1 MWLLRAT
8 ERHFGEVKMSANI
21 EKIDI
26 DIALRFPPQ
35 MQLCGTGE
43 STKSTPASS
52 SALGFS
58 PTLCLSIRFS
68 IIKQGEFLVFFC
80 VSIRVPH
87 ICNFI
92 CLKFNHRRDVWIVFK
107 IIAISKMWMLCTTT
121 KCKDDLSVSAPKKGT
136 NIYCLET
143 SCLPL
148 EYNGVYISWNS
159 SWNSS
164 DQIQTLSSNF
174 F

>member
-1 MWLLRAT
+1 MWPLRAT

-68 IIKQGEFLVFFC
+68 IIKQGGFFLFLLCFK
-80 VSIRVPH
+80 SSGYLPH

-92 CLKFNHRRDVWIVFK
+92 CLCLYLCHHGMIED
-107 IIAISKMWMLCTTT
+107 IILFSDGQTDEGTLRG
-121 KCKDDLSVSAPKKGT
+121 PK
-136 NIYCLET
+136 N
-143 SCLPL
+143 
-148 EYNGVYISWNS
+148 W
-159 SWNSS
+159 
-164 DQIQTLSSNF
+164 
-174 F
+174 

>member
-1 MWLLRAT
+1 MWPLRAT

-68 IIKQGEFLVFFC
+68 IIKQGGFFCFFC
-80 VSIRVPH
+80 VS
-87 ICNFI
+87 
-92 CLKFNHRRDVWIVFK
+92 NHQGTYPIFVISFVFVFV
-107 IIAISKMWMLCTTT
+107 IT
-121 KCKDDLSVSAPKKGT
+121 V
-136 NIYCLET
+136 
-143 SCLPL
+143 
-148 EYNGVYISWNS
+148 
-159 SWNSS
+159 
-164 DQIQTLSSNF
+164 
-174 F
+174 